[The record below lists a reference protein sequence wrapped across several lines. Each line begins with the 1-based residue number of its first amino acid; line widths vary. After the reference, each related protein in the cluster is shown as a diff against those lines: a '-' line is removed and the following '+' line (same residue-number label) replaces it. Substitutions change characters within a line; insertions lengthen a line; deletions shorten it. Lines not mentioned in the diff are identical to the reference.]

1 MKLVF
6 EPDEAEEMHEGV
18 LDMMTNNPDVDVLT
32 TYNKVSLLDMSA
44 TDDEKTEITDI

>member
-6 EPDEAEEMHEGV
+6 EPAEAEQMHEGA
-18 LDMMTNNPDVDVLT
+18 LEMMANNDDVDVLT

-44 TDDEKTEITDI
+44 TDDEKTEITDV